1 MSTKTSRSKKTRKS
15 TEVTPLE
22 VAQDCRQP
30 LVYAARGNF
39 HALARVAG
47 LSNYVQSRT
56 EQARSLPQPARC
68 LAKWDKL
75 AGCFEDWENQDEQEK
90 QRAVLNA
97 LKLLDSLQTCLSK
110 SGQETDRDFEAT
122 RKQILLDQSVQI
134 IKGIG
139 GRAAEALAAR
149 QIVTIGDLL
158 RFFPTRY
165 EDRSQVAKI
174 AEAVPGEF
182 CRASGK
188 IVGMDNRP
196 GRWGKKRPY
205 SILVED
211 SSGSCLLTWFHYG
224 AQSIPRRFQ
233 VGDEVIFSGKIS
245 WYRDRKQIVHPDIET
260 AADSTNQEATIHGEP
275 SDGLAAVVPV
285 YPDIA
290 GIPSRLLRM
299 RMAQIA
305 EEFTPLVDDYLPDKL
320 RKSLGFS
327 PLSDTLLQIHRPP
340 ENADVREWNRK
351 RGAVHKRLIF
361 DDFFALQLVLA
372 QRRKNVKTQAG
383 IQMERLNGLATRF
396 YRNFKYKLTGDQKQ
410 ALLDIVED
418 LCGTSPMSRML
429 QGDVGSGKT
438 VVAILSALL
447 VVENGY
453 QVALMAP
460 TEILAEQHYRNLLKH
475 LPEGIEAV
483 LLTGG
488 KKEKEKQ
495 AIKKR
500 IKHGDSAIVVGTHAL
515 IQQSVDFHKLA
526 YVIIDEQH
534 RFGVRQRSALV
545 QKGVH
550 PHSLVMTAT
559 PIPRSL
565 SMTLYGDLDLSI
577 IREKPAGRSPVRTH
591 IVEEEQR
598 PAMWRAV
605 HRELERDGQAYIVL
619 PLIEESEKLE
629 LKNALEEY
637 DRHRKRFQNYPVGLL
652 HGRMKSEEKDQVMA
666 EFQKGTT
673 RLLVATT
680 VIEVGVDVPNAT
692 VMVIENAERF
702 GLAQL
707 HQLRG
712 RIGRGTKASTCFLCH
727 GDDAAGRERLE
738 TLVSSEDGFLIAE
751 KDMELRGPGDV
762 TGTRQWGNH
771 GFGLANLARDQDLL
785 LLAKNTAF
793 RLTELD
799 PDLEK
804 PEHRRLKQL
813 FERTQ
818 EKIGNVLTIG

>member
-1 MSTKTSRSKKTRKS
+1 MT
-15 TEVTPLE
+15 
-22 VAQDCRQP
+22 
-30 LVYAARGNF
+30 
-39 HALARVAG
+39 
-47 LSNYVQSRT
+47 
-56 EQARSLPQPARC
+56 
-68 LAKWDKL
+68 
-75 AGCFEDWENQDEQEK
+75 
-90 QRAVLNA
+90 
-97 LKLLDSLQTCLSK
+97 
-110 SGQETDRDFEAT
+110 
-122 RKQILLDQSVQI
+122 
-134 IKGIG
+134 
-139 GRAAEALAAR
+139 
-149 QIVTIGDLL
+149 
-158 RFFPTRY
+158 
-165 EDRSQVAKI
+165 
-174 AEAVPGEF
+174 
-182 CRASGK
+182 
-188 IVGMDNRP
+188 
-196 GRWGKKRPY
+196 
-205 SILVED
+205 
-211 SSGSCLLTWFHYG
+211 
-224 AQSIPRRFQ
+224 
-233 VGDEVIFSGKIS
+233 
-245 WYRDRKQIVHPDIET
+245 
-260 AADSTNQEATIHGEP
+260 
-275 SDGLAAVVPV
+275 
-285 YPDIA
+285 
-290 GIPSRLLRM
+290 
-299 RMAQIA
+299 QIA
-305 EEFTPLVDDYLPDKL
+305 EEYAPLVDDYMPDKL

-526 YVIIDEQH
+526 YVIVDEQH

-605 HRELERDGQAYIVL
+605 HRELEHGGQAYIVL

-637 DRHRKRFQNYPVGLL
+637 DRHRRRFQNYPVGLL
-652 HGRMKSEEKDQVMA
+652 HGRMKSEEKEQVDGRIP
-666 EFQKGTT
+666 EGNHTPSG
-673 RLLVATT
+673 RND
-680 VIEVGVDVPNAT
+680 G
-692 VMVIENAERF
+692 
-702 GLAQL
+702 
-707 HQLRG
+707 HRG
-712 RIGRGTKASTCFLCH
+712 RRGCSQRDGDGDRERGT
-727 GDDAAGRERLE
+727 
-738 TLVSSEDGFLIAE
+738 
-751 KDMELRGPGDV
+751 LR
-762 TGTRQWGNH
+762 TGTASPTSR
-771 GFGLANLARDQDLL
+771 ANRPWHESFDLL
-785 LLAKNTAF
+785 FMPWRRRSRAREARNP
-793 RLTELD
+793 RLQR
-799 PDLEK
+799 
-804 PEHRRLKQL
+804 RRLPDRRKRHGVARSRRCYRNPPMGKSRLRACQPC
-813 FERTQ
+813 ERSRFAASCKKTQ
-818 EKIGNVLTIG
+818 PSD